1 MYVCTSS
8 GLVFIGVKRSV
19 IMVDRRLIE
28 FNTQEELSSF
38 IEEFNQKLRDKG
50 MQLDFETE
58 KWLDSEFHRI
68 FVAYNY
74 ADVTSVN

>member
-19 IMVDRRLIE
+19 IMVDRRLVE

-38 IEEFNQKLRDKG
+38 IEEFNQRLRDRG

>member
-1 MYVCTSS
+1 MH
-8 GLVFIGVKRSV
+8 
-19 IMVDRRLIE
+19 DRRLVE

-38 IEEFNQKLRDKG
+38 IEEFNQRLRDKG

>member
-1 MYVCTSS
+1 
-8 GLVFIGVKRSV
+8 
-19 IMVDRRLIE
+19 MVDRRLVE

-38 IEEFNQKLRDKG
+38 IEEFNQRLRDRG

>member
-19 IMVDRRLIE
+19 IMHDRRLVE

-38 IEEFNQKLRDKG
+38 IEEFNQRLRDRG

>member
-1 MYVCTSS
+1 MCTSL